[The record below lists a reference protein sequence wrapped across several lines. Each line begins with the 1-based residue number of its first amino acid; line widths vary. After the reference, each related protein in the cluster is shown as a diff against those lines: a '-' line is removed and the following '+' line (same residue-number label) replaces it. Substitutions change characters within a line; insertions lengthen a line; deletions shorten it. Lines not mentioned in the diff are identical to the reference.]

1 MKRNQPVGQGLQ
13 MTKYQLTEI
22 LGRIDEAG
30 QQRDGNRKAVDQ
42 TASRKPSVLNQLE
55 ASNDEFASPE
65 HTRTFRITRFGIQE
79 GSVEDILA
87 QIEQEKSA
95 DKPGIFS
102 FFRLA
107 LLAFALLYV
116 GYMVSNLL
124 N

>member
-1 MKRNQPVGQGLQ
+1 

-22 LGRIDEAG
+22 LGRADEAV
-30 QQRDGNRKAVDQ
+30 QRRDAKGVAVDQ
-42 TASRKPSVLNQLE
+42 TATRKHHVLPLRE
-55 ASNDEFASPE
+55 ASNDEFASSE
-65 HTRTFRITRFGIQE
+65 QTRTFRITHFGIQE

-87 QIEQEKSA
+87 QIEQEKNA

-107 LLAFALLYV
+107 LLACALLYV
-116 GYMVSNLL
+116 GYMVSNLI